1 MFCSKSD
8 ATLNTS
14 YHLEYDLNSSKA
26 AEMEKFNAL
35 EDHTL
40 SVLHGGET
48 NSLAMIYANIVYWVS
63 E

>member
-1 MFCSKSD
+1 
-8 ATLNTS
+8 
-14 YHLEYDLNSSKA
+14 LEYDLNSSKA

-63 E
+63 EWRPMQT